1 MLRKIATIRL
11 VLILFLPLFAGSL
24 THAADLPAS
33 TEIVGTVTT
42 VIGAGRILSG
52 DGQGQ
57 AAMRG
62 VSIRAGD
69 RVETAAGGHVHIR
82 FVDGGLVS
90 VRPLSRLLIEAYRNN
105 SNRELAAI
113 KFRLEEGVMRSIT
126 GEWGEAHRDRFRLNT
141 PVAAIGI
148 KGTDFVVKAGQA
160 NTFASVATGAIVMA
174 PLEGPCAQALGP
186 CAGNQS
192 VLLSAEMTGMMLEL
206 QRQNGHTT
214 PRLVPA
220 VDLLVSQGRGDA
232 RRPVAAVNGSAEL
245 TGLAEKPPVG
255 DSDALSRLAENSA
268 GAATPPAS
276 KSLKWLHNAFDWN
289 VPANSFSQ
297 RYSEALADGRKAVI
311 GNLFIT
317 LYRDESTQAVFPVTG
332 AATLALKNASA
343 TYIQPVAYSRPAEN
357 VAISG
362 ATLNV
367 DFTRATFATRMD
379 LASPSLGRTEFAAS
393 GNISKNGLFVA
404 PAAGQNLAGAFSLDG
419 REAGYQF
426 AKTLPGGQLSG
437 ITLWGR

>member
-1 MLRKIATIRL
+1 MPRQTNSQATFFAIVFS
-11 VLILFLPLFAGSL
+11 VLLGVAAGQA
-24 THAADLPAS
+24 TAAG
-33 TEIVGTVTT
+33 IVGEVLTA
-42 VIGAGRILSG
+42 IGEGRILSAA
-52 DGQGQ
+52 GQEQ
-57 AAMRG
+57 AALRG

-69 RVETAAGGHVHIR
+69 RIETAAGGHVHIR
-82 FVDGGLVS
+82 FVDGGLVG
-90 VRPLSRLLIEAYRNN
+90 VRPLSRLVIEAYRNN

-113 KFRLEEGVMRSIT
+113 KFRLEEGVIRSIT

-148 KGTDFVVKAGQA
+148 KGTDFVVKTDQA
-160 NTFASVATGAIVMA
+160 NTFASVAAGAIVMA

-214 PRLVPA
+214 PRLVPT
-220 VDLLVSQGRGDA
+220 VDLLVGQARGDA
-232 RRPVAAVNGSAEL
+232 RRPVAAVTGSAEL
-245 TGLAEKPPVG
+245 TSLAEKTPVG
-255 DSDALSRLAENSA
+255 DSDALRRLADN
-268 GAATPPAS
+268 TPPAS
-276 KSLKWLHNAFDWN
+276 KPLLWLHNALDWN

-317 LYRDESTQAVFPVTG
+317 LYRDESTQAVFPITG
-332 AATLALKNASA
+332 AANLALKNASA
-343 TYIQPVAYSRPAEN
+343 TYIQPVAFSRPAEN

-367 DFTRATFATRMD
+367 DFARATFATRMD

-404 PAAGQNLAGAFSLDG
+404 HETGQNLAGAFSMDG

-426 AKTLPGGQLSG
+426 AKTLPDGQVSG